1 MKLINHDKEACKM
14 TALEEKRDYDVAVM
28 MDVITRLHAMHAQIE
43 QDLLPV
49 LNTFEANTH
58 DELAAFSNEA
68 ARLAHRLITIKAD
81 RQKQGRRF

>member
-28 MDVITRLHAMHAQIE
+28 MDVITRLHAVHSQIE
-43 QDLLPV
+43 KDVLPV
-49 LNTFEANTH
+49 LNTFEANTY

-68 ARLAHRLITIKAD
+68 TRLAHRLIRLKESRAKI
-81 RQKQGRRF
+81 GRLV